1 MLSKAYHSPLLMSIG
16 QHSISTPDKIALVEG
31 EIVIT
36 YAELARNILTCANQM
51 SALGITK
58 GNRILLSATKDISF
72 VYAYFAAHLLGA
84 VNVVVDSAL
93 VAERLEYI
101 KRKTSPCLS
110 LGFGHRISDDLS
122 TSRPKESILSN
133 DILTTEDVADIMFTT
148 GTTGAPKG
156 VCLTHANIAA
166 SASNINGFIGNN
178 SDDIEVLGLPLSHSF
193 GLGRLRCTLL
203 AGGSLILLGN
213 FANLKRFF
221 EVIERHHVTGF
232 GMVPA
237 VWQYI
242 KRFSGT
248 RISKYADQLRYIEI
262 GSAEMD
268 ITDKHILMELFPK
281 TRICMHYGL
290 TEASRA
296 FFMEF
301 HENANNLATIGRP
314 SSSQVDAMIYGS
326 DNEIC
331 IKGNMVMKTYLDEA
345 DNLDAFVDGYFRTGD
360 SGYCDE
366 NGLYYL
372 LGRVKEFINIG
383 GNKVSPVTIEDAIKD
398 AGALD
403 CAVIPISD
411 PSGILGEVP
420 MAFVVTKEVAIETI
434 RSIAAT
440 LLEPYQMPVKWQ
452 KIDRIPRTSSGK
464 IQRLSLKMYLK
475 S

>member
-1 MLSKAYHSPLLMSIG
+1 MGLLKHLGLFSCN
-16 QHSISTPDKIALVEG
+16 SF
-31 EIVIT
+31 
-36 YAELARNILTCANQM
+36 
-51 SALGITK
+51 LGI
-58 GNRILLSATKDISF
+58 
-72 VYAYFAAHLLGA
+72 
-84 VNVVVDSAL
+84 
-93 VAERLEYI
+93 E
-101 KRKTSPCLS
+101 
-110 LGFGHRISDDLS
+110 
-122 TSRPKESILSN
+122 
-133 DILTTEDVADIMFTT
+133 
-148 GTTGAPKG
+148 
-156 VCLTHANIAA
+156 
-166 SASNINGFIGNN
+166 
-178 SDDIEVLGLPLSHSF
+178 
-193 GLGRLRCTLL
+193 
-203 AGGSLILLGN
+203 
-213 FANLKRFF
+213 FAN
-221 EVIERHHVTGF
+221 
-232 GMVPA
+232 
-237 VWQYI
+237 
-242 KRFSGT
+242 
-248 RISKYADQLRYIEI
+248 D
-262 GSAEMD
+262 
-268 ITDKHILMELFPK
+268 
-281 TRICMHYGL
+281 
-290 TEASRA
+290 
-296 FFMEF
+296 
-301 HENANNLATIGRP
+301 NLATIGRP

-403 CAVIPISD
+403 CAVISISD

-420 MAFVVTKEVAIETI
+420 MAFVVTKEVAIEKI